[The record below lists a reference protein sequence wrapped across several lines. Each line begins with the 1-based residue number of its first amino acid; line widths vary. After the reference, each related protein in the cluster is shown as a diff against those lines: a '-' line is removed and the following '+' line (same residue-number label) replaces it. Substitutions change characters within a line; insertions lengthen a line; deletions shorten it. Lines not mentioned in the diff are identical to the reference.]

1 MAIIIILIFLILF
14 AVIPFSFAIF
24 SNKEKESVKKCE
36 CLEKELEEKH
46 QKERIDKEKE
56 LEEKRTKEETP
67 AICVESIDQLF
78 AQANGKWVCRYCET
92 INAYPDGGTHC
103 TSAVSFNA
111 TGLRGRLIEDR
122 RNVQKTAYPTCIV
135 CGKAQFKN

>member
-1 MAIIIILIFLILF
+1 MDIIIILLFLFIFT
-14 AVIPFSFAIF
+14 VIPFYHAFF
-24 SNKEKESVKKCE
+24 SNKEEESTKKFDF
-36 CLEKELEEKH
+36 LEKELEEK
-46 QKERIDKEKE
+46 ERIRKEKE
-56 LEEKRTKEETP
+56 LEEKRAKEETP

-92 INAYPDGGTHC
+92 INAYPDGETHY
-103 TSAVSFNA
+103 TSAASFNA